1 MRRMLIAALIAGLSI
16 AATAQA
22 QPYGFHPSPWT
33 ADYAYRYD
41 PPRAYGYDGR
51 YTPYSYG
58 NGYDGYNGYNGHDG
72 GDASAAAGL
81 GGMLL
86 GAAMTPDVL
95 DRAPHDRFG
104 PDPNGMAGPDGRPIK
119 CKLTNRYDSYYGRY
133 MTRRECW

>member
-1 MRRMLIAALIAGLSI
+1 MARTLTALAAGLAMMG
-16 AATAQA
+16 AAAQA
-22 QPYGFHPSPWT
+22 QPYGFHPSPWS

-58 NGYDGYNGYNGHDG
+58 NGYDGYNG

-81 GGMLL
+81 GGVLL
-86 GAAMTPDVL
+86 GAAMTPDIL
-95 DRAPHDRFG
+95 GRAPYDRFG
-104 PDPNGMAGPDGRPIK
+104 PDPNGMVGPDGRAIK
-119 CKLTNRYDSYYGRY
+119 CKLTNRYDSYYGRH